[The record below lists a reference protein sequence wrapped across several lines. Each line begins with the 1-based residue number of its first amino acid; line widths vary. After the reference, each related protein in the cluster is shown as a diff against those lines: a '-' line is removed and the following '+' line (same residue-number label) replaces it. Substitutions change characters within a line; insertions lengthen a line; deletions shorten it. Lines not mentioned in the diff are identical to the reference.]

1 MKILTLTMNPCIDR
15 TLWVENFDSPP
26 LYTEMISGGKGL
38 NVARV
43 LTELGEDCIAV
54 APCGGESGDLFASLA
69 RSEGINLSC
78 VPVSGKVRTIDTY
91 VRKGDYAQRVVREN
105 GMNLSDAELSL
116 IKSTVLSL
124 LGECAVLAI
133 CGSASCTGGARLIH
147 ELIGEAKK
155 MGVRTLLDSNGE
167 ALRLGADALPDVL
180 KINEKELEQLVGASD
195 DPLHSEALTLT
206 MQKGIGRIILTL
218 GERGC
223 AQYLYEQ
230 TSFCPAPKI
239 DCINAVGSGDCFTAA
254 WLHAQVRGFSDDG
267 ALMLANAAG
276 SLNAMQFPAARIKK
290 EELERFIGFRWC

>member
-15 TLWVENFDSPP
+15 TLWVDHFDAPP
-26 LYTEMISGGKGL
+26 IRIEKISGGKGL

-54 APCGGESGDLFASLA
+54 APCGGESGEVFASLA
-69 RSEGINLSC
+69 RSEGINLMP

-91 VRKGDYAQRVVREN
+91 VRKSDYAQRVVRED
-105 GMNLSDAELSL
+105 GMNLSEAELSA

-124 LGECAVLAI
+124 LCECTVLAV
-133 CGSASCTGGARLIH
+133 CGSASCAGGARLIR
-147 ELIGEAKK
+147 ELIEEAKK

-167 ALRLGADALPDVL
+167 ALTEGVKALPDVL
-180 KINEKELEQLVGASD
+180 KINEKELSQILGASD
-195 DPLHSEALTLT
+195 DPLHGEALTLT
-206 MQKGIGRIILTL
+206 TQKGIGRVILTL

-223 AQYLYEQ
+223 AQYLWEQ

-254 WLHAQVRGFSDDG
+254 WLHAQICGFSDDG
-267 ALMLANAAG
+267 ALMLACAAG
-276 SLNAMQFPAARIKK
+276 ALNAIQFPAARITKA
-290 EELERFIGFRWC
+290 ELEQFVGFRWC